1 MVAFGNSF
9 IATPRTR
16 WTVRTARRL
25 PSLHSVLAAGLV
37 VTAHASALYVLAHE
51 IEPAAP
57 SVSVPLI
64 VSLVDA
70 SELEP
75 VQPKIA
81 PPPPKP
87 VAKPK
92 PKPAPKRTPPPVAK
106 APEPAPAP
114 EPPPPEPEP
123 AVQEPTPPTT
133 VAKAAP
139 PAQPAAAPP
148 QVIPPRFD
156 AAYLNNP
163 VPKYPA
169 LSRRLGEEG
178 VVMLRVYVAPD
189 GTPREVQVR
198 KSSGSPRLDRS
209 AAEAVER
216 WKFVPAREGDRPV
229 GAWVIVPVRFSLS
242 DRG

>member
-1 MVAFGNSF
+1 M
-9 IATPRTR
+9 
-16 WTVRTARRL
+16 
-25 PSLHSVLAAGLV
+25 PSLHSALAAALV
-37 VTAHASALYVLAHE
+37 VTAHASALYVLAHDV
-51 IEPAAP
+51 EPVAP
-57 SVSVPLI
+57 SVSVPLV

-70 SELEP
+70 AELEP
-75 VQPKIA
+75 VQPKVT
-81 PPPPKP
+81 PPPSKP

-92 PKPAPKRTPPPVAK
+92 PQPKPKHSPPPVAR
-106 APEPAPAP
+106 APEPTPAP

-133 VAKAAP
+133 VAKAMP
-139 PAQPAAAPP
+139 PAEPTAAPP

-163 VPKYPA
+163 VPKYPS

-189 GTPREVQVR
+189 GTAREVQVR
-198 KSSGSPRLDRS
+198 TSSGSPRLDRS

-229 GAWVIVPVRFSLS
+229 GAWVLVPVRFSLS